1 MKSSSPMKS
10 LMDYAGSYRYLTGAA
25 FALSAISS
33 LTALVPFFYIWRI
46 ISQVLETAPHFENAA
61 GVAHDGW
68 MALAFSILSMLIY
81 VAALWCSH
89 LCAFRVQR
97 NIRCQVMEHI
107 LKLPAGFMNDWGSGK
122 VRKIVNDCSAST
134 ETYLAHIWPDKAGM
148 IFTPLGLIV
157 LLLFFDWR
165 LGLLCLVPVGIAFIF
180 MAGMMGDDMKAAM
193 KEYQNS
199 LETMSSEAVEYI
211 RGVPVVKTFGQTI
224 FSFERFRKAIDEY
237 SKWTIAYTKS
247 MRPPMLRFTT
257 AINAIFAIIIAFGIA
272 AGASARTP
280 QLILNLIFYT
290 IITPVITTTLNK
302 VMYAGENEML
312 VTDCLSRI
320 QQIMDIK
327 PLPEPEKAET
337 PSDYSITFDHVS
349 FSYAGADKK
358 ALNDISFTIESGEHV
373 ALVGPSGGGKST
385 IASLIPRF
393 WDVESGRILIG
404 GVDVRNIPKE
414 TLSDMVSFV
423 FQDSSLLKMSVFDN
437 VRLSHPDATR
447 EEVLQ
452 ALHEAQCD
460 DIIEKLP
467 NGIDTVVGAAGVYV
481 SGGEKQR
488 LNIARV
494 MLKNAPILILDE
506 ATAFADPD
514 NETKVQAAFANM
526 SRGKTVLMIAH
537 RLSTVTDTS
546 RIFVIKDGQMEESG
560 NHKDLTASNGL
571 YHRMWKD
578 YCTNVGTFGPESAV
592 RLHSDRGNLPYSNAK
607 PRQIPFL
614 DMQRMDSN
622 DIPNGCLV
630 ESR

>member
-1 MKSSSPMKS
+1 M
-10 LMDYAGSYRYLTGAA
+10 
-25 FALSAISS
+25 
-33 LTALVPFFYIWRI
+33 PFFYIWRI

-423 FQDSSLLKMSVFDN
+423 FQDSSLLKMSVLDN

-546 RIFVIKDGQMEESG
+546 RSLSSHVE
-560 NHKDLTASNGL
+560 GL
-571 YHRMWKD
+571 LYKCRHFWTRK
-578 YCTNVGTFGPESAV
+578 CRTIT
-592 RLHSDRGNLPYSNAK
+592 
-607 PRQIPFL
+607 
-614 DMQRMDSN
+614 
-622 DIPNGCLV
+622 
-630 ESR
+630 

>member
-1 MKSSSPMKS
+1 
-10 LMDYAGSYRYLTGAA
+10 
-25 FALSAISS
+25 
-33 LTALVPFFYIWRI
+33 
-46 ISQVLETAPHFENAA
+46 
-61 GVAHDGW
+61 
-68 MALAFSILSMLIY
+68 
-81 VAALWCSH
+81 
-89 LCAFRVQR
+89 
-97 NIRCQVMEHI
+97 
-107 LKLPAGFMNDWGSGK
+107 
-122 VRKIVNDCSAST
+122 
-134 ETYLAHIWPDKAGM
+134 
-148 IFTPLGLIV
+148 
-157 LLLFFDWR
+157 
-165 LGLLCLVPVGIAFIF
+165 
-180 MAGMMGDDMKAAM
+180 
-193 KEYQNS
+193 
-199 LETMSSEAVEYI
+199 
-211 RGVPVVKTFGQTI
+211 
-224 FSFERFRKAIDEY
+224 DEY

-272 AGASARTP
+272 VGASARTP

-302 VMYAGENEML
+302 VIYAGENEML

-337 PSDYSITFDHVS
+337 PSDYSITLDHVS

-546 RIFVIKDGQMEESG
+546 RIFVIKDGQVEESG

-622 DIPNGCLV
+622 DILNDCLV

>member
-25 FALSAISS
+25 YVLSAISS

-46 ISQVLETAPHFENAA
+46 ISQVLEVAPHFEKAT
-61 GVAHDGW
+61 GIAHDGW

-81 VAALWCSH
+81 IAALWCSH

-107 LKLPAGFMNDWGSGK
+107 LKLPVGFMNDWGSGK
-122 VRKIVNDCSAST
+122 VRKIVNDCSAAT

-148 IFTPLGLIV
+148 MFTPFGLIV
-157 LLLFFDWR
+157 LMLFFDWR

-180 MAGMMGDDMKAAM
+180 MAGMMGDDMKTSM

-272 AGASARTP
+272 AGSSSHTH

-312 VTDCLSRI
+312 VTDCLARI
-320 QQIMDIK
+320 KQIMDIK
-327 PLPEPEKAET
+327 PLPEPEKTET
-337 PSDYSITFDHVS
+337 PADYSITFDHVS
-349 FSYAGADKK
+349 FSYSGADKK
-358 ALNDISFTIESGEHV
+358 ALNDISFSIRSGEHV
-373 ALVGPSGGGKST
+373 ALVGPSGSGKST

-393 WDVESGRILIG
+393 WDVESGHILIG
-404 GVDVRNIPKE
+404 GVDVRNIPQE

-437 VRLSHPDATR
+437 IRLSRPGATK

-460 DIIEKLP
+460 DIIAKLP

-546 RIFVIKDGQMEESG
+546 RIFVIKDGQVEESG
-560 NHKDLTASNGL
+560 NHKDLIASNGL
-571 YHRMWKD
+571 YHQMWQT
-578 YCTNVGTFGPESAV
+578 YQSAA
-592 RLHSDRGNLPYSNAK
+592 SWKAGENK
-607 PRQIPFL
+607 
-614 DMQRMDSN
+614 
-622 DIPNGCLV
+622 
-630 ESR
+630 

>member
-193 KEYQNS
+193 KEYKNS
-199 LETMSSEAVEYI
+199 LETMSSEDVEYI

-237 SKWTIAYTKS
+237 STWTIAYTKS

-272 AGASARTP
+272 ARASARTP

-337 PSDYSITFDHVS
+337 PSDYSI
-349 FSYAGADKK
+349 
-358 ALNDISFTIESGEHV
+358 
-373 ALVGPSGGGKST
+373 
-385 IASLIPRF
+385 
-393 WDVESGRILIG
+393 IG

-467 NGIDTVVGAAGVYV
+467 NGIDTVVGAAGIYV

-537 RLSTVTDTS
+537 RLSTVTNTS
-546 RIFVIKDGQMEESG
+546 RIFVIKDGQVEESG

>member
-1 MKSSSPMKS
+1 M
-10 LMDYAGSYRYLTGAA
+10 T
-25 FALSAISS
+25 
-33 LTALVPFFYIWRI
+33 VP
-46 ISQVLETAPHFENAA
+46 L
-61 GVAHDGW
+61 
-68 MALAFSILSMLIY
+68 L
-81 VAALWCSH
+81 
-89 LCAFRVQR
+89 QR
-97 NIRCQVMEHI
+97 
-107 LKLPAGFMNDWGSGK
+107 P
-122 VRKIVNDCSAST
+122 
-134 ETYLAHIWPDKAGM
+134 IWPDKAGM

-373 ALVGPSGGGKST
+373 ALV
-385 IASLIPRF
+385 A
-393 WDVESGRILIG
+393 
-404 GVDVRNIPKE
+404 
-414 TLSDMVSFV
+414 
-423 FQDSSLLKMSVFDN
+423 
-437 VRLSHPDATR
+437 
-447 EEVLQ
+447 
-452 ALHEAQCD
+452 
-460 DIIEKLP
+460 
-467 NGIDTVVGAAGVYV
+467 
-481 SGGEKQR
+481 
-488 LNIARV
+488 
-494 MLKNAPILILDE
+494 
-506 ATAFADPD
+506 
-514 NETKVQAAFANM
+514 QAAAEN
-526 SRGKTVLMIAH
+526 
-537 RLSTVTDTS
+537 
-546 RIFVIKDGQMEESG
+546 
-560 NHKDLTASNGL
+560 
-571 YHRMWKD
+571 
-578 YCTNVGTFGPESAV
+578 PP
-592 RLHSDRGNLPYSNAK
+592 LPA
-607 PRQIPFL
+607 
-614 DMQRMDSN
+614 
-622 DIPNGCLV
+622 
-630 ESR
+630 